1 MSLGSTSID
10 ELPLANENNNAP
22 PVQNNKSDPIGN
34 VENVKMQSYGEQ
46 LNKERKN
53 SVNMQQMDY
62 TSEISSVLKDTID
75 SGASVTALPSRD
87 IPQATL
93 PMQND
98 AEVKQNYI
106 KKNDHDYIGN
116 MITREDIIRKNKMKE
131 NKKDNFE
138 YIYEQIQIPL
148 LIGVIYFLFQLP
160 ATRKNLFYFI
170 PALFNKDGNPNLQ
183 GYLFNSFV
191 FALLFLG
198 IQKIIDYL
206 H

>member
-93 PMQND
+93 PIQND

-106 KKNDHDYIGN
+106 KKNDDDYIGN

-148 LIGVIYFLFQLP
+148 LIGVI
-160 ATRKNLFYFI
+160 
-170 PALFNKDGNPNLQ
+170 
-183 GYLFNSFV
+183 
-191 FALLFLG
+191 
-198 IQKIIDYL
+198 
-206 H
+206 

>member
-93 PMQND
+93 PIQND

-106 KKNDHDYIGN
+106 KKNDDDYIGN

-160 ATRKNLFYFI
+160 ATRKNLFHFI
-170 PALFNKDGNPNLQ
+170 PALFNKDGNPNLY

-191 FALLFLG
+191 FA
-198 IQKIIDYL
+198 
-206 H
+206 

>member
-10 ELPLANENNNAP
+10 ELPLANENNNT
-22 PVQNNKSDPIGN
+22 PVQNNKSESIGN
-34 VENVKMQSYGEQ
+34 IENVNIQSYGEQ
-46 LNKERKN
+46 LNAERK
-53 SVNMQQMDY
+53 SSINMQQMDY
-62 TSEISSVLKDTID
+62 SNEISNVLKDTID
-75 SGASVTALPSRD
+75 NSASVTALPSRD

-93 PMQND
+93 PIHND

-106 KKNDHDYIGN
+106 NTDENDYIQN
-116 MITREDIIRKNKMKE
+116 MITREDIIKKNKMKE

-148 LIGVIYFLFQLP
+148 LIGIIYFLFQLP

-170 PALFNKDGNPNLQ
+170 PALFNKDGNPNLY

-191 FALLFLG
+191 FALLFLC
-198 IQKIIDYL
+198 IQKIINYL